1 MNPRGH
7 RGIAAVL
14 MLLVLVLSA
23 MALLP
28 ARAQGATNTVT
39 GLVSRSDNS
48 LSIGGATVTLI
59 DAKGVLPTLT
69 TTTAGDGVYSF
80 VPPASNYTIGVTAPG
95 YYSGGVPTQFR
106 FDGSATVS
114 EPVSLTPELPSG
126 KTSFPVTFHV
136 RDAVTLTTYIGGATV
151 SVYNA
156 TRQAAGES
164 ALIAT
169 GITNGTA
176 GPNAGNTTI
185 SLWSDNDFSV
195 QVNATGY
202 GVFIETMTISGS
214 GTINVGMSHQFTVS
228 GHATNAQGQFLSAG
242 LTAAL
247 YNLGIAK
254 TNSSKVIAGV
264 VTGSLYTFYAPAGTY
279 RMIVDANGYLA
290 LAQDI
295 TLSGT
300 PGTITRDSTLQ
311 VAAPENFVTTVLF
324 GAKDWN
330 NLTIYRNW
338 TLHADDALAGLGP
351 SGLRDLREQI
361 NYTFGTGAS
370 DGTVSAGD
378 IAAFTAWLAHN
389 GPLYVTTDTFLL
401 VNSKSYIS
409 SANSFTILAVNGLAT
424 AGADVQ
430 IATRATYSLKSTA
443 WITYGAPKDYL
454 NMTVYP
460 DTNTTVYHN
469 ETYIVQ
475 LPRAYEMAS
484 STIVPA
490 GSITTT
496 NYTRITV
503 DPGLLATGQPQIR
516 MVLQQSLTGTARAN
530 LISPAGKFYV
540 VNSTYQNYQAYV
552 AENTGMNFSAQQ
564 STDPVG
570 DITKANFT
578 WEFQANVN
586 TAIKGYGIVST
597 YKYPVTGQ
605 FTVNLTVVQAGGNV
619 TYRDITV
626 WVDGVPPTANFR
638 TNLTGSSSAVG
649 TTLRINESATVR
661 FDGSLSSDTAYTNK
675 SGVIPNSGYAWV
687 INNDNSSIPA
697 ATGRVVNWTF
707 STPGWYNIE
716 LNVTDSVGWK
726 GTNATMTVIVNDT
739 QAPVPAFSILDPTN
753 DYAPVTTMVEGHNY
767 TFDASKTTDNFDK
780 TANLSFNWTIPG
792 PVLGNQGTTYTPTG
806 VNITFEWTS
815 WNTSYKVILTVKDRG
830 FGIGTPNVVN
840 KAFNESVQVDW
851 KLHADLYINV
861 GSMKVSNQAPESG
874 ATITITLNVT
884 NKAGRATA
892 SQVTVSVGESSGTQS
907 SSLMDGN
914 LVGNGWTM
922 TDKSGTATTSI
933 PSGSTVTLT
942 INVVVVGQGNKTLSV
957 LVKDKT
963 EPYTVVTAENSA
975 SQAINVVQPAWVT
988 YAIVAAIVGVF
999 AVVVGAM
1006 YYRRKVRAGDWQP
1019 RFRRSKKEKDEGG
1032 REKPRKEK
1040 EVKEEKKRL

>member
-14 MLLVLVLSA
+14 MLLALVLSA

-39 GLVSRSDNS
+39 GLVSRSDNG
-48 LSIGGATVTLI
+48 LSIGGATVTLV

-69 TTTAGDGVYSF
+69 TTTAGDGVFSF
-80 VPPASNYTIGVTAPG
+80 SPAASNYTIGVTAPG
-95 YYSGGVPTQFR
+95 YYSGGITTQFR

-114 EPVSLTPELPSG
+114 EPILLDPELPAG

-136 RDAVTLTTYIGGATV
+136 RDASTLTYIGAATV

-156 TRQAAGES
+156 TRQAAGQS
-164 ALIAT
+164 SLIAT

-176 GPNAGNTTI
+176 GPNAGNTTM
-185 SLWSDNDFSV
+185 SLWSDNTFSV

-202 GVFIETMTISGS
+202 GLFIDTMTISGS
-214 GTINVGMSHQFTVS
+214 GTINVGMSHQFVVS
-228 GHATNAQGQFLSAG
+228 GHAKNAQGQFLSAG

-247 YNLGIAK
+247 YNLGVPK

-264 VTGSLYTFYAPAGTY
+264 VTGSLYTFYAPAGSY

-290 LAQDI
+290 VAQDI

-300 PGTITRDSTLQ
+300 PSTTTRDSTLAP
-311 VAAPENFVTTVLF
+311 AAQESFLTTVLF

-330 NLTIYRNW
+330 NLTVYRNW
-338 TLHADDALAGLGP
+338 TLHADDALVGLMP

-361 NYTFGTGAS
+361 NNTFGTGAS

-378 IAAFTAWLAHN
+378 ISAFTAWLARN
-389 GPLYVTTDTFLL
+389 GPLYVTTDTFFL
-401 VNSKSYIS
+401 VNGKSYIS
-409 SANSFTILAVNGLAT
+409 SANSFTILSVNGLST

-443 WITYGAPKDYL
+443 WITYGAPKYFL
-454 NMTVYP
+454 NMTLYP

-496 NYTRITV
+496 NFTRITV

-516 MVLQQSLTGTARAN
+516 MTLQQSFTGTARAN
-530 LISPAGKFYV
+530 LIGPIGKFYV
-540 VNSTYQNYQAYV
+540 VNSTFQNYQAYV

-564 STDPVG
+564 SSDPVG

-586 TAIKGYGIVST
+586 TAVKGYGIVST
-597 YKYPVTGQ
+597 YKYTVTGQ
-605 FTVNLTVVQAGGNV
+605 FTVNLTVVQSGGNV

-626 WVDGVPPTANFR
+626 WVDGTPPTANFR
-638 TNLTGSSSAVG
+638 TNLTGSGSAVG
-649 TTLRINESATVR
+649 QTLRINESTAVR
-661 FDGSLSSDTAYTNK
+661 FDASLSSDLAYTNK

-697 ATGRVVNWTF
+697 TTGRVANWTF

-716 LNVTDSVGWK
+716 LNVTDGVGWK
-726 GTNATMTVIVNDT
+726 GVNATMTVIVNDT

-753 DYAPVTTMVEGHNY
+753 DYAPVTTMTEGHNY

-780 TANLSFNWTIPG
+780 SANLTFNWTIPG

-806 VNITFEWTS
+806 ANITFEWTS
-815 WNTSYKVILTVKDRG
+815 WNSSYKVILTVKDRG
-830 FGIGTPNVVN
+830 FGSGVPNVAN
-840 KAFNESVQVDW
+840 KPFNESVQIYRPW
-851 KLHADLYINV
+851 HANLYINV

-874 ATITITLNVT
+874 ATVTITLNVT
-884 NKAGRATA
+884 NIAGWGTA
-892 SQVTVSVGESSGTQS
+892 SQVEVSVGENAGTQS
-907 SSLMDGN
+907 SSLMGDQ

-922 TDKSGTATTSI
+922 ADKAGTATNAI

-942 INVVVVGQGNKTLSV
+942 INVVVVGQGNKTLNV
-957 LVKDKT
+957 VVKDKT
-963 EPYTVVTAENSA
+963 EPYTSVTAENTA
-975 SQAINVVQPAWVT
+975 SQAINVVQPTWVT

-1019 RFRRSKKEKDEGG
+1019 RFRRSKKDKEEGG

-1040 EVKEEKKRL
+1040 EVREEKKRL